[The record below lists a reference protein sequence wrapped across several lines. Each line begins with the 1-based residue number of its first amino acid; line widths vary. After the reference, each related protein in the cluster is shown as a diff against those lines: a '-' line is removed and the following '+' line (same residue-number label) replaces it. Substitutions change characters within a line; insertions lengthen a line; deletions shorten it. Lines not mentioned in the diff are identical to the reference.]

1 MIDLEYA
8 RQVFVHEGEVICGLA
23 EKIGEDFVAAAEAV
37 LECTRKDKERRGRVV
52 VTGMGK
58 AGIIGQKIA
67 ATFSST
73 GTPALYLHPAEAV
86 HGDLG
91 AVQAEDL
98 VLALSNSGET
108 EEVQRLLEAVTK
120 IGARIVTI
128 TASRESA
135 LGRHSAIVLE
145 LGKIEEACP
154 LGLAPS
160 ASTAAML
167 AMGDALALTTLKAR
181 GFTRE
186 EYALYHPA
194 GDLGRKLLTVRE
206 LMRTGEKCPAV
217 APETPVLE
225 VLTAMT
231 KPRAGAACVVD
242 GAGKLLGFF
251 TDGDFRRH
259 YSREKMDAS
268 TAPVGKYMTQSPRTI
283 GPERLATEALALM
296 REKQF
301 DELPVVEGDGRL
313 VGMLDVQDLL
323 AAGLV

>member
-1 MIDLEYA
+1 LIDLDYA
-8 RQVFVHEGEVICGLA
+8 RQVFAREGEVIRKLA
-23 EKIGEDFVAAAEAV
+23 DGVGVDFEAAAEAI
-37 LECTRKDKERRGRVV
+37 LACSGRVV

-73 GTPALYLHPAEAV
+73 GTPALFLHPAEAV

-91 AVQAEDL
+91 AVLAEDL

-108 EEVQRLLEAVTK
+108 EEVLRFLPDVRR
-120 IGARIVTI
+120 IGARVMAI
-128 TASRESA
+128 TASKNSA
-135 LGRHSAIVLE
+135 LAKHSDVVLE
-145 LGKIEEACP
+145 LGDIEEACP

-167 AMGDALALTTLKAR
+167 ATGDALALTVLKAR
-181 GFTRE
+181 GFTAE
-186 EYALYHPA
+186 DYKLYHPA
-194 GDLGRKLLTVRE
+194 GDLGRKLLTVGE
-206 LMRTGEKCPAV
+206 LMRVDERCPRV
-217 APETPVLE
+217 SPQTPVLE

-242 GAGKLLGFF
+242 ADARLLGFF

-259 YSREKMDAS
+259 YSSGKMDAS
-268 TAPVGKYMTQSPRTI
+268 TAPVENYMTRSPLTI
-283 GPERLATEALALM
+283 EPDKLATEALALM

-301 DELPVVEGDGRL
+301 DELPVVDDEGHL
-313 VGMLDVQDLL
+313 AGMLDVQDLL
-323 AAGLV
+323 SAGLV

>member
-1 MIDLEYA
+1 VIDLEDA
-8 RQVFVHEGEVICGLA
+8 RQVFAQEAGAISQLA
-23 EKIGEDFVAAAEAV
+23 GRIGPDFARAAEAM
-37 LECTRKDKERRGRVV
+37 LGCKGRVV

-58 AGIIGQKIA
+58 AGIIAQKIA

-108 EEVQRLLEAVTK
+108 EEVLRLLPAVRR
-120 IGARIVTI
+120 IGAGVVALTS
-128 TASRESA
+128 SRENS
-135 LGRHSAIVLE
+135 LGKFSDTVLE
-145 LGKIEEACP
+145 LGEVREACP

-167 AMGDALALTTLKAR
+167 AMGDALALCVLKAR
-181 GFTRE
+181 GFTAE
-186 EYALYHPA
+186 QYALYHPA

-206 LMRTGEKCPAV
+206 LMRTGERCPAV
-217 APETPVLE
+217 APETPILE

-231 KPRAGAACVVD
+231 GPRAGAACVID
-242 GAGKLLGFF
+242 SAGRLLGFF
-251 TDGDFRRH
+251 PDGDFRRH
-259 YSREKMDAS
+259 YARDKFDAAS
-268 TAPVGKYMTQSPRTI
+268 TPVGEYMTESPLTI
-283 GPERLATEALALM
+283 GPERLAAEALALM

-301 DELPVVEGDGRL
+301 DELPVVEPDGRL
-313 VGMLDVQDLL
+313 AGMLDVQDLL

>member
-8 RQVFVHEGEVICGLA
+8 RQVFLHEADAIRALGER
-23 EKIGEDFVAAAEAV
+23 IGEQLAAAGEAV
-37 LECTRKDKERRGRVV
+37 LACKGRVV

-91 AVQAEDL
+91 ALQAEDL
-98 VLALSNSGET
+98 VLVLSNSGQT
-108 EEVQRLLEAVTK
+108 EEVLRLMPAVRR
-120 IGARIVTI
+120 IGARVAAV
-128 TASRESA
+128 TASAESA
-135 LGRHSAIVLE
+135 LGELSDFVLE
-145 LGKIEEACP
+145 LGDIEEACP
-154 LGLAPS
+154 LGLAPTT
-160 ASTAAML
+160 STAAML
-167 AMGDALALTTLKAR
+167 AVGDALALSVLKAR
-181 GFTRE
+181 NFTRE
-186 EYALYHPA
+186 DYALYHPA
-194 GDLGRKLLTVRE
+194 GDLGRKLLKVGE

-217 APETPVLE
+217 RPATPVLE

-231 KPRAGAACVVD
+231 GPRAGAACVVD
-242 GAGKLLGFF
+242 EAGKLLGLF

-268 TAPVGKYMTQSPRTI
+268 VAPVEAYMTRGPRTI
-283 GPERLATEALALM
+283 GPDRLATEALAVM
-296 REKQF
+296 RQKQF
-301 DELPVVEGDGRL
+301 DELPVVDDDGLL
-313 VGMLDVQDLL
+313 VGLLDVQDLL